1 MGALEILL
9 IGLGIIVFV
18 ASFIIPAKKEEQFE
32 ETKELAKEEIKNLVD
47 DELGKIRSKVEE
59 TVDDTITTATEKTER
74 YMDRI
79 SNEKIMSINEYSDTV
94 LDQINKNHQEVM
106 FLYDMLN
113 DKSKSLKNTA
123 ASVDKTVKEAKA
135 TKEKLESVAETV
147 KEVETAVA
155 PAPEPEPAP
164 EPVREYV
171 NPETA
176 VLGDDFGAVNTQ
188 EVLDFGGD
196 FGDSAADRRNEEI
209 IRLHK
214 AGKSNVAIAKELDM
228 GVGEV
233 KLVIGLFEGGKK

>member
-1 MGALEILL
+1 
-9 IGLGIIVFV
+9 
-18 ASFIIPAKKEEQFE
+18 
-32 ETKELAKEEIKNLVD
+32 
-47 DELGKIRSKVEE
+47 
-59 TVDDTITTATEKTER
+59 
-74 YMDRI
+74 
-79 SNEKIMSINEYSDTV
+79 
-94 LDQINKNHQEVM
+94 M

-147 KEVETAVA
+147 KETEAAPAPA
-155 PAPEPEPAP
+155 PAPEPAAEPA
-164 EPVREYV
+164 REYV
-171 NPETA
+171 NPETS
-176 VLGDDFGAVNTQ
+176 VLGDDFGTVNTQ